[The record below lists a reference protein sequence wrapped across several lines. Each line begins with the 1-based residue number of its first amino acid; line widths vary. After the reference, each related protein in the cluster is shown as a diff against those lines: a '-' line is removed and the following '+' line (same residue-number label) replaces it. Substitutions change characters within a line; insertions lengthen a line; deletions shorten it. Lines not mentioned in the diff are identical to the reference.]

1 MKVLVLG
8 SLLWIV
14 LVSGAAWKL
23 NQSRWA
29 HPETLTAVTAA
40 NLAVPRAK
48 PAVAQAPGLYFAN
61 PFDRSE
67 VFEFPAGTSQ
77 AEARAAVAEFLIDRA
92 RGRIPHLQHVTRM
105 AEVDR
110 AQTFGMST
118 AR

>member
-8 SLLWIV
+8 SFVWIV
-14 LVSGAAWKL
+14 LVSAAAWKL

-29 HPETLTAVTAA
+29 HPETLTTVTAA
-40 NLAVPRAK
+40 NLDLPQAK
-48 PAVAQAPGLYFAN
+48 PAVARAPSLYFAN

-77 AEARAAVAEFLIDRA
+77 AAARAAVAEFLIDRA
-92 RGRIPHLQHVTRM
+92 RGRITHLQHVTRM

-110 AQTFGMST
+110 AQTFGMRTS
-118 AR
+118 R